1 MFNVCAFHV
10 CKGVRL
16 PSPCSRGSRFVKH
29 LTNFQTRRFSSNH
42 LLNSELA
49 HHLKRSYLYVPA
61 ASDKMLAKSTS
72 LDADVLIYDLED
84 SVPPSATDKINA
96 RLRLK
101 RFLEDNMESLR
112 SKHVAVR
119 TNDISTPFFQEDAAE
134 ILPNP
139 LVKSLII
146 PKLHS
151 PEDLNVVSEHVSKA
165 RQNTST
171 SSLPLD
177 LVPSIES
184 AKAMVNLTSIAGWS
198 SRHDPIHGGKLGAL
212 LFAAEDYCAD
222 TGILRTSSRAELL
235 FTRSQIVI
243 TAKAFGLGAVDMV
256 CIDYAKSLDVLR
268 EESTEARKLGFT
280 GKQAIHPTQ
289 VAVIN
294 ETFVP
299 TKAEILR
306 AVKILNAMSAA
317 HKSQKGATRLDGQMI
332 DAPMIKQVCTNLNDT
347 DISANWI
354 NSGFN
359 CCQCSE
365 ASGIRNTS
373 PGFLGASTQTMV
385 DFMIAKASE
394 ASSPEA
400 LLSGL
405 NAVGL
410 PNTPD
415 AHSFV
420 SELYSK
426 APKRHKRK
434 HGNSGDSARK
444 QAEKDAQALR
454 SQRFS
459 LLLEDEVL
467 KDDEILKKRE
477 KGKGKEKEKREKQ
490 IRKRDYDEKEWQS
503 DEEEQA
509 KKRWKGDENE
519 EGDSYNDDV
528 ELPPESFEDEEAR
541 KERERLE
548 DLRDRDAFAE
558 RMRDR
563 DRERTKKV
571 VEDKSSKLSGAAA
584 EAAQRRQLAD
594 DTEARSAAL
603 PSLRLH
609 SRQEYL
615 TKREMQQIEL
625 LRKEIADDEALFSGM
640 KISKKERRELER
652 KKELLKLVEERL
664 KINDKWEGYALPEDY
679 ITEQGKIDKKKKENA
694 LYKRYEEAKPKDDQ
708 FVTDVDQWEAAQTQ
722 HSTFKTGAMDKKEI
736 VDDYE
741 YVFDESQTI
750 KFVMESS
757 LPGVGLTPA
766 EKLLQAQIDEAEK
779 RAKTIEETR
788 KNLPIYQYK
797 EQLIE
802 AIKEHQVLIVVAETG
817 SGKTTQLPQYL
828 HEAGYTANGLKVG
841 CTQPRRVAAMSVA
854 ARVAEEMGTKV
865 GYEVGYS
872 IRFEDCTSDKT
883 VLKYMTDG
891 MLLREFLTEPDLAG
905 YSALIIDEAH
915 ERTLSTD
922 ILFALVKDIA
932 RFRPELR
939 LLISSATMDAEKFSE
954 YFDGAPTFYIPGRQF
969 PVDIHYTPQPE
980 ANYLHAAITTVFQ
993 IHTTQ
998 PKGDILVFLTGQEE
1012 IEACHENL
1020 QETARALG
1028 NKIQELIICPIYANL
1043 PSEMQAKIFEPT
1055 PEGARKVV
1063 LATNIA
1069 ETSITID
1076 GVVFVIDPGFVK
1088 QNSYNPRTGMSSL
1101 IVVPCSRASANQRAG
1116 RAGRVGPG
1124 KAFRLYT
1131 KWAFSNELE
1140 ANTVPEIQRTNL
1152 GMVVL
1157 LLKSLGINDLI
1168 GFEFLDPPPGE
1179 TLMRALELLYALGAL
1194 NDRGELTK
1202 LGRRMAEFPVDPM
1215 LSKAILSSE
1224 KYSCTDEV
1232 LTIISMLSESGSLFY
1247 RPKDKKL
1254 HADQARQNF
1263 VRPGGDHF
1271 TLLNVWEQWAETNYS
1286 QQFCYEQFL
1295 QFKSISRARDIRDQL
1310 AGLCERV
1317 EVVIEGNPNSN
1328 DITPVQKAITSGYFY
1343 NTAQLQ
1349 KSGDSYRTLKTNH
1362 TVYIHPS
1369 SSLFQHQ
1376 PPVKTLLYY
1385 ELVMTTKSYMRQV
1398 MEIKPAWLLEVAPHY
1413 FKPADLEQLA
1423 HGDKKMPKA
1432 VGASS
1437 SAAT

>member
-1 MFNVCAFHV
+1 TLA
-10 CKGVRL
+10 
-16 PSPCSRGSRFVKH
+16 
-29 LTNFQTRRFSSNH
+29 TSS
-42 LLNSELA
+42 
-49 HHLKRSYLYVPA
+49 KTP
-61 ASDKMLAKSTS
+61 
-72 LDADVLIYDLED
+72 DVLFT
-84 SVPPSATDKINA
+84 A
-96 RLRLK
+96 
-101 RFLEDNMESLR
+101 
-112 SKHVAVR
+112 
-119 TNDISTPFFQEDAAE
+119 
-134 ILPNP
+134 
-139 LVKSLII
+139 
-146 PKLHS
+146 LH
-151 PEDLNVVSEHVSKA
+151 
-165 RQNTST
+165 
-171 SSLPLD
+171 
-177 LVPSIES
+177 
-184 AKAMVNLTSIAGWS
+184 
-198 SRHDPIHGGKLGAL
+198 
-212 LFAAEDYCAD
+212 
-222 TGILRTSSRAELL
+222 
-235 FTRSQIVI
+235 
-243 TAKAFGLGAVDMV
+243 
-256 CIDYAKSLDVLR
+256 
-268 EESTEARKLGFT
+268 
-280 GKQAIHPTQ
+280 
-289 VAVIN
+289 
-294 ETFVP
+294 
-299 TKAEILR
+299 
-306 AVKILNAMSAA
+306 
-317 HKSQKGATRLDGQMI
+317 
-332 DAPMIKQVCTNLNDT
+332 
-347 DISANWI
+347 
-354 NSGFN
+354 NSG
-359 CCQCSE
+359 
-365 ASGIRNTS
+365 
-373 PGFLGASTQTMV
+373 
-385 DFMIAKASE
+385 
-394 ASSPEA
+394 
-400 LLSGL
+400 
-405 NAVGL
+405 L
-410 PNTPD
+410 PDTPD
-415 AHSFV
+415 AHQFI
-420 SELYSK
+420 SELYQK
-426 APKRHKRK
+426 APRK
-434 HGNSGDSARK
+434 HKHSSRSSAK
-444 QAEKDAQALR
+444 KAESDAKALR
-454 SQRFS
+454 SQKFGF
-459 LLLEDEVL
+459 LL
-467 KDDEILKKRE
+467 DDDAADDVVPLKKDKRKE
-477 KGKGKEKEKREKQ
+477 DKGKGKEKDRH
-490 IRKRDYDEKEWQS
+490 IRKREHDGKEWES

-509 KKRWKGDENE
+509 RKRRRGDDDRPQEPQYDE
-519 EGDSYNDDV
+519 YEGQDV
-528 ELPPESFEDEEAR
+528 EPFESEEAR
-541 KERERLE
+541 RERERLE
-548 DLRDRDAFAE
+548 DLKDRDAFAE
-558 RMRDR
+558 RVKSRDL
-563 DRERTKKV
+563 ERTKKI
-571 VEDKSSKLSGAAA
+571 VEDRSSKSSGAAA
-584 EAAQRRQLAD
+584 DAAQRRQLAD
-594 DTEARSAAL
+594 DAEARGIAL
-603 PSLRLH
+603 PSLREH

-615 TKREMQQIEL
+615 TKREIQQIEL

-640 KISKKERRELER
+640 KISKREKRDLER

-664 KINDKWEGYALPEDY
+664 RINEKWEGYMLPEDY

-694 LYKRYEEAKPKDDQ
+694 LYQRYEEAKPKDDQ
-708 FVTDVDQWEAAQTQ
+708 FVTDIDQWEASQTQ
-722 HSTFKTGAMDKKEI
+722 HSTFRTGAMDKEEI
-736 VDDYE
+736 HDDYE

-750 KFVMESS
+750 QFVMDARPSDIN
-757 LPGVGLTPA
+757 PMTAA
-766 EKLLQAQIDEAEK
+766 EKLLQSQIEAAEK
-779 RAKTIEETR
+779 RAQSIEETR
-788 KNLPIYQYK
+788 KSLPIYAFK
-797 EQLIE
+797 DQLIE
-802 AIKEHQVLIVVAETG
+802 AVREHQILIVVAETG

-828 HEAGYTANGLKVG
+828 HEAGFTANGMKVG

-883 VLKYMTDG
+883 VVKYMTDG

-922 ILFALVKDIA
+922 ILFALIKDIA

-939 LLISSATMDAEKFSE
+939 ILISSATLNADEFST
-954 YFDGAPTFYIPGRQF
+954 YFDGAPAFYVPGRMF

-1028 NKIQELIICPIYANL
+1028 NKIAELVICPIYANL
-1043 PSEMQAKIFEPT
+1043 PSDMQAKIFEPT
-1055 PEGARKVV
+1055 PDGARKVV

-1101 IVVPCSRASANQRAG
+1101 VVVPCSRASANQRAG

-1168 GFEFLDPPPGE
+1168 GFEFISPPPGE

-1215 LSKAILSSE
+1215 LSKAIISSE
-1224 KYSCTDEV
+1224 KYSCTDEARINITIFAV

-1295 QFKSISRARDIRDQL
+1295 QFKSLSRARDIRDQL

-1317 EVVIEGNPNSN
+1317 EVVIQSNPNSN
-1328 DITPVQKAITSGYFY
+1328 DITPVQKAMTAGYFY

-1385 ELVMTTKSYMRQV
+1385 ELVMTSKSYMRQV
-1398 MEIKPAWLLEVAPHY
+1398 MEIKPSWLLEVAPHY

-1423 HGDKKMPKA
+1423 TGDKKMPNAKA
-1432 VGASS
+1432 IAASS
-1437 SAAT
+1437 NATPS

>member
-1 MFNVCAFHV
+1 M
-10 CKGVRL
+10 
-16 PSPCSRGSRFVKH
+16 
-29 LTNFQTRRFSSNH
+29 SSDVERYISD
-42 LLNSELA
+42 NS
-49 HHLKRSYLYVPA
+49 
-61 ASDKMLAKSTS
+61 
-72 LDADVLIYDLED
+72 
-84 SVPPSATDKINA
+84 
-96 RLRLK
+96 LRL
-101 RFLEDNMESLR
+101 
-112 SKHVAVR
+112 
-119 TNDISTPFFQEDAAE
+119 
-134 ILPNP
+134 
-139 LVKSLII
+139 
-146 PKLHS
+146 
-151 PEDLNVVSEHVSKA
+151 
-165 RQNTST
+165 
-171 SSLPLD
+171 
-177 LVPSIES
+177 
-184 AKAMVNLTSIAGWS
+184 
-198 SRHDPIHGGKLGAL
+198 
-212 LFAAEDYCAD
+212 
-222 TGILRTSSRAELL
+222 
-235 FTRSQIVI
+235 
-243 TAKAFGLGAVDMV
+243 FGLADRKI
-256 CIDYAKSLDVLR
+256 IDYVL
-268 EESTEARKLGFT
+268 
-280 GKQAIHPTQ
+280 
-289 VAVIN
+289 
-294 ETFVP
+294 
-299 TKAEILR
+299 
-306 AVKILNAMSAA
+306 
-317 HKSQKGATRLDGQMI
+317 
-332 DAPMIKQVCTNLNDT
+332 
-347 DISANWI
+347 
-354 NSGFN
+354 
-359 CCQCSE
+359 
-365 ASGIRNTS
+365 AS
-373 PGFLGASTQTMV
+373 
-385 DFMIAKASE
+385 
-394 ASSPEA
+394 ASSSKTPEA
-400 LLSGL
+400 LFSALNASGL
-405 NAVGL
+405 
-410 PNTPD
+410 PDTPD
-415 AHSFV
+415 AHEFINEVFRQAPRKHKHRRSAADSTRRQ
-420 SELYSK
+420 SEKEAK
-426 APKRHKRK
+426 ALSSQKFGFLLDDDAGSSDIVPLKKEKRK
-434 HGNSGDSARK
+434 K
-444 QAEKDAQALR
+444 E
-454 SQRFS
+454 
-459 LLLEDEVL
+459 
-467 KDDEILKKRE
+467 
-477 KGKGKEKEKREKQ
+477 EKEKSGKDKRDRHT
-490 IRKRDYDEKEWQS
+490 RKRDHDEKEWES
-503 DEEEQA
+503 DEEEKA
-509 KKRWKGDENE
+509 RKRRRA
-519 EGDSYNDDV
+519 DDV
-528 ELPPESFEDEEAR
+528 EAFGDNDEEMEPVEDEEAR

-548 DLRDRDAFAE
+548 DLQDRDAFAE
-558 RMRDR
+558 RVRDR
-563 DRERTKKV
+563 DKERTKKI
-571 VEDKSSKLSGAAA
+571 VEDRSSKDKGAAA
-584 EAAQRRQLAD
+584 EAAQRRALAD
-594 DTEARSAAL
+594 DAEARGLAM
-603 PSLRLH
+603 PSLRQH

-615 TKREMQQIEL
+615 TKREIQQIEL
-625 LRKEIADDEALFSGM
+625 LRKEIADDEVLFSGM
-640 KISKKERRELER
+640 KISKRERRDLDH
-652 KKELLKLVEERL
+652 KKQLLKLVEERM
-664 KINDKWEGYALPEDY
+664 KINDKWDGYQLPEDY

-708 FVTDVDQWEAAQTQ
+708 FVTDIDQWEASQTQ
-722 HSTFKTGAMDKKEI
+722 HSTFKSGAMDREEI
-736 VDDYE
+736 RDEYE

-750 KFVMESS
+750 KFVMDTAM
-757 LPGVGLTPA
+757 PGTKMTAA
-766 EKLLQAQIDEAEK
+766 EKLLHDQIDAAEK

-788 KNLPIYQYK
+788 KSLPIYTYK

-828 HEAGYTANGLKVG
+828 HEAGFTANGQKIG

-932 RFRPELR
+932 RFRPEMR
-939 LLISSATMDAEKFSE
+939 LLISSATLDAEKFSE
-954 YFDGAPTFYIPGRQF
+954 YFDNAPTFYVPGRQF
-969 PVDIHYTPQPE
+969 AVDIHYTPQPE

-1020 QETARALG
+1020 QETSRALG
-1028 NKIQELIICPIYANL
+1028 NKIAELIICPIYANL

-1101 IVVPCSRASANQRAG
+1101 VVVPCSRASANQRAG

-1131 KWAFSNELE
+1131 KWAFANELE

-1152 GMVVL
+1152 GMTVL

-1215 LSKAILSSE
+1215 LSKAIISSE
-1224 KYSCTDEV
+1224 KYVCTDEV

-1271 TLLNVWEQWAETNYS
+1271 TLLNIWEQWAETNYS

-1317 EVVIEGNPNSN
+1317 EVVVQSNPNSN
-1328 DITPVQKAITSGYFY
+1328 DIMPVQKALTSGYFY

-1369 SSLFQHQ
+1369 SSLFQFQ
-1376 PPVKTLLYY
+1376 PPVKTVLYY
-1385 ELVMTTKSYMRQV
+1385 ELVMTSKSYMRQV

-1413 FKPADLEQLA
+1413 FKAADLEQLA
-1423 HGDKKMPKA
+1423 TGDKKMPKA

-1437 SAAT
+1437 ATASAS